1 MYDAVTGEAETFPPQ
16 VGFNPD
22 WYRFITDQEEFL
34 GGLSE
39 SDRNNMKDWD
49 SSNDSVVV
57 QKYKADKEI
66 MKPYVMAKDVAL
78 DKLGTDLG
86 GTELNEFSPREAL
99 RIYELKNP
107 DDRQLLIRNDSRFTE
122 YKFRGRNGNIFTG
135 NIIKEIESITEKERD
150 NLLNKRLI
158 ENGVDIGLDPD
169 SHILELALL
178 HWGILEKARSN
189 EVSQLL
195 LDTRVPLFTR

>member
-1 MYDAVTGEAETFPPQ
+1 
-16 VGFNPD
+16 
-22 WYRFITDQEEFL
+22 
-34 GGLSE
+34 
-39 SDRNNMKDWD
+39 
-49 SSNDSVVV
+49 
-57 QKYKADKEI
+57 
-66 MKPYVMAKDVAL
+66 MKPYVIAKDVAL